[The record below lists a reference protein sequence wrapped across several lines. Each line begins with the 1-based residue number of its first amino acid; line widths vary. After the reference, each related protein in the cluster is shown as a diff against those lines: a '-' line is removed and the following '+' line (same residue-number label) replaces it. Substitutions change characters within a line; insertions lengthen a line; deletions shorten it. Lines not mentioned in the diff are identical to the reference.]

1 MGTGDSRAPGERLRV
16 NYRFEIATEKRHLGT
31 GCLLKENGVTD
42 VEACVPVPPRV

>member
-1 MGTGDSRAPGERLRV
+1 MVGHSTNASTSTTDLKSPRKSATLR
-16 NYRFEIATEKRHLGT
+16 T